1 MPLFEISSQKLLLIE
16 HTNFTLE
23 KNLQTLIEK
32 NLQTVFNCRFVASE
46 FPTGYQHSG
55 RIDTL
60 ALSEDD
66 NPVIIEYKK
75 VESSELINQSLYYL
89 AWLKDHQGDFER
101 AVQRE
106 LGHAT
111 EVDWADIRVICI
123 APNYKKYDLYAVQ
136 VMGANIELWSYH
148 LFENKHLY
156 LEKVLQTDYTPGVI
170 DESGLASLEAK
181 NPIMVEA
188 GKKAALTRAT
198 GVYSFEQHLD
208 GKNEKMRS
216 LMLSI
221 QEFILG
227 IDSSI
232 QEVPK
237 KNYIAYKISQNIVC
251 AEIFAQ
257 QILLFLKL
265 NPKEILNPPENSRD
279 MTDTNHHGTG
289 DFEIIIKNN
298 DDVESAK
305 PYIEMAYHKVGG

>member
-1 MPLFEISSQKLLLIE
+1 MPLFEISNQKLSLIE
-16 HTNFTLE
+16 HTNFPLE

-46 FPTGYQHSG
+46 FPTGYQHAG

-60 ALSEDD
+60 SLSEDD

-101 AVQRE
+101 AVQKE
-106 LGHAT
+106 LGHSI
-111 EVDWADIRVICI
+111 EVDWSDIRVICI

-156 LEKVLQTDYTPGVI
+156 LERIFQTEYAVDVTS
-170 DESGLASLEAK
+170 EGLADNK
-181 NPIMVEA
+181 NPIMVAA
-188 GKKAALTRAT
+188 GKKAAQTRAT
-198 GVYSFEQHLD
+198 GVYNFEQHVD
-208 GKNEKMRS
+208 GKSEKIRN
-216 LMLSI
+216 LMLAI
-221 QEFILG
+221 QEFVTG

-232 QEVPK
+232 EEVPK
-237 KNYIAYKISQNIVC
+237 KNYIAYKITQNFLC
-251 AEIFAQ
+251 AEVLTQ
-257 QILLFLKL
+257 HILLFLKL

-279 MTDTNHHGTG
+279 MTGQGHHGTG
-289 DFEIIIKNN
+289 DFEIVIKSIE
-298 DDVESAK
+298 DLEVAK
-305 PYIEMAYHKVGG
+305 SFIEMAYHKVGG